1 MNTADLHNPTFSSLP
16 EFDTVSSIIISIVK
30 DEILSRFN
38 HLEKH
43 EISEKY
49 MGEIV
54 TEADI
59 QAEIRLSSSL
69 LSLIPNSTVIGEE
82 EYGQNNSVMDRF
94 DEKKPVWII
103 DPLDGTRN
111 FSQGKTCF
119 CTIVAF
125 CLGKETHMAWIYDP
139 INKKMYSA
147 TKGAGAWCNSKIIK
161 NKPKSDLADMVGS
174 VGKRRRD
181 SLSTYHSEKHSIM
194 PRQLIRYRC
203 LGLEYADL
211 ATGKLHFAEYNILKP
226 WDHAAGVLIME
237 EAGGYG
243 AFVDTN
249 EPYRPGPI
257 VNNRYLATF
266 RSEIW
271 SDIYNYLNVN
281 DSTHIN

>member
-1 MNTADLHNPTFSSLP
+1 MSTADIYNSTFSTLP
-16 EFDTVSSIIISIVK
+16 EFETVSNIIISIVK

-43 EISEKY
+43 EISEKS

-69 LSLIPNSTVIGEE
+69 QSLVPNSSVIGEE
-82 EYGQNNSVMDRF
+82 EYGQNNSVIDRF
-94 DEKKPVWII
+94 DGKTPVWII

-111 FSQGKTCF
+111 FSQGKKCF

-125 CLGKETHMAWIYDP
+125 CLGNETHMAWIYDP
-139 INKKMYSA
+139 INKKMYFAS
-147 TKGAGAWCNSKIIK
+147 KGAGAWCNYKIIK
-161 NKPKSDLADMVGS
+161 PKPKSDISDMVGS
-174 VGKRRRD
+174 VGKKRRD
-181 SLSTYHSEKHSIM
+181 SLFTYHSKKQSIL
-194 PRQLIRYRC
+194 PRQLTRYRC
-203 LGLEYADL
+203 LGMEYADL

-249 EPYRPGPI
+249 QPYRPGPI
-257 VNNRYLATF
+257 IKSRYLATY

-271 SDIYNYLNVN
+271 SKINNYLNDN
-281 DSTHIN
+281 NSTHSN